1 MKKNQLISSYINIIN
16 NNNCIYL
23 VDLSELTDEKVYD
36 FRKKC
41 YEKDIKLKFIK
52 NTLFKKAIQ
61 NSNYKEL
68 TTVIKGPTALM
79 VMAMASN
86 TAIANPAIIINNFKK
101 LYSKEY
107 LKAAYIENKLYLGD
121 RSLND
126 LINLKSKND
135 LLIDIFFLIKKNII
149 NIIKNLK
156 TMKEIK
162 EIKTPAPAPAPAPA
176 KIANLAKELVNLTV
190 TEVNELTIILKKDYG
205 LESSYDNSVKKI
217 TETDSINQEQKK
229 ENRKYNVILKSSG
242 PSKLAVVKLIKE
254 ITGRGLKDSKELVD
268 SVPTT
273 IKESINK
280 EEAELFKKKFEEIG
294 AEIELF

>member
-1 MKKNQLISSYINIIN
+1 MKKNILILSYLNIIK

-23 VDLSELTDEKVYD
+23 VDLSELTNDKVSD

-41 YEKDIKLKFIK
+41 YEKDIKLKFLK

-68 TTVIKGPTALM
+68 TPVIKGQTAL
-79 VMAMASN
+79 MASN
-86 TAIANPAIIINNFKK
+86 TDLANPAIIINNFKK
-101 LYSKEY
+101 FYSLNKES
-107 LKAAYIENKLYLGD
+107 LKAAYIENNLYLGD
-121 RSLND
+121 KSLND

-135 LLIDIFFLIKKNII
+135 LLIELLFLIKKKII
-149 NIIKNLK
+149 IIIKLLN
-156 TMKEIK
+156 TMIK
-162 EIKTPAPAPAPAPA
+162 ENKNTTNPA

-205 LESSYDNSVKKI
+205 LESNHDNKNL
-217 TETDSINQEQKK
+217 TETDPINQEQKK
-229 ENRKYNVILKSSG
+229 ENIKYNIILKSSG
-242 PSKLAVVKLIKE
+242 TSKLAVVKLIKE

-273 IKESINK
+273 IKESLNK
-280 EEAELFKKKFEEIG
+280 EEAELLKKKFEEIG
-294 AEIELF
+294 AEIELIELIE

>member
-135 LLIDIFFLIKKNII
+135 LLIDIFF
-149 NIIKNLK
+149 
-156 TMKEIK
+156 
-162 EIKTPAPAPAPAPA
+162 
-176 KIANLAKELVNLTV
+176 
-190 TEVNELTIILKKDYG
+190 
-205 LESSYDNSVKKI
+205 
-217 TETDSINQEQKK
+217 
-229 ENRKYNVILKSSG
+229 
-242 PSKLAVVKLIKE
+242 
-254 ITGRGLKDSKELVD
+254 
-268 SVPTT
+268 
-273 IKESINK
+273 
-280 EEAELFKKKFEEIG
+280 
-294 AEIELF
+294 

>member
-1 MKKNQLISSYINIIN
+1 MKKNKLISSYINIIN

-23 VDLSELTDEKVYD
+23 VDLSELTYDKVSD

-68 TTVIKGPTALM
+68 STVIKGQTAL
-79 VMAMASN
+79 MASN
-86 TAIANPAIIINNFKK
+86 TEKNIANTAIIINNFKK
-101 LYSKEY
+101 LYSLKKEY

-135 LLIDIFFLIKKNII
+135 LLIEIFFLIKKNII

-162 EIKTPAPAPAPAPA
+162 EIKNPDTAKA

-205 LESSYDNSVKKI
+205 LEYDNSVKKI

-254 ITGRGLKDSKELVD
+254 ITGIGLKDSKELVD

>member
-68 TTVIKGPTALM
+68 TPVIKGPTAVMVM

-86 TAIANPAIIINNFKK
+86 PANPANTANPAIPAIIINNFKK
-101 LYSKEY
+101 LYSLKKEY

-135 LLIDIFFLIKKNII
+135 LLIDIFF
-149 NIIKNLK
+149 
-156 TMKEIK
+156 
-162 EIKTPAPAPAPAPA
+162 
-176 KIANLAKELVNLTV
+176 
-190 TEVNELTIILKKDYG
+190 
-205 LESSYDNSVKKI
+205 
-217 TETDSINQEQKK
+217 
-229 ENRKYNVILKSSG
+229 
-242 PSKLAVVKLIKE
+242 
-254 ITGRGLKDSKELVD
+254 
-268 SVPTT
+268 
-273 IKESINK
+273 
-280 EEAELFKKKFEEIG
+280 
-294 AEIELF
+294 

>member
-1 MKKNQLISSYINIIN
+1 
-16 NNNCIYL
+16 
-23 VDLSELTDEKVYD
+23 
-36 FRKKC
+36 
-41 YEKDIKLKFIK
+41 
-52 NTLFKKAIQ
+52 
-61 NSNYKEL
+61 
-68 TTVIKGPTALM
+68 
-79 VMAMASN
+79 
-86 TAIANPAIIINNFKK
+86 
-101 LYSKEY
+101 
-107 LKAAYIENKLYLGD
+107 
-121 RSLND
+121 
-126 LINLKSKND
+126 
-135 LLIDIFFLIKKNII
+135 
-149 NIIKNLK
+149 
-156 TMKEIK
+156 MKEIK

>member
-1 MKKNQLISSYINIIN
+1 MKKNLLILSYLNLIK

-23 VDLSELTDEKVYD
+23 VDLSELTNEKVSD

-68 TTVIKGPTALM
+68 TPVIKGQTAL
-79 VMAMASN
+79 MASN
-86 TAIANPAIIINNFKK
+86 TDLANPAIILNNLKK
-101 LYSKEY
+101 FYSLDKES
-107 LKAAYIENKLYLGD
+107 LKAAYLENNLYLGD
-121 RSLND
+121 KSLNY

-135 LLIDIFFLIKKNII
+135 LLIELLFLIKKNII
-149 NIIKNLK
+149 IIIKLLK
-156 TMKEIK
+156 TMIK
-162 EIKTPAPAPAPAPA
+162 ENKNTTNTA

-205 LESSYDNSVKKI
+205 LESNHDHQNI
-217 TETDSINQEQKK
+217 TETVPINQEQKK
-229 ENRKYNVILKSSG
+229 ENLRYNIILKSSG
-242 PSKLAVVKLIKE
+242 TSKLAVVKLIKE

-273 IKESINK
+273 IKESLNK

-294 AEIELF
+294 AEIELIN

>member
-1 MKKNQLISSYINIIN
+1 MKKNILILSYLNLIK

-23 VDLSELTDEKVYD
+23 VDLSELTNEKVSD

-68 TTVIKGPTALM
+68 TPVIKGQTAL
-79 VMAMASN
+79 MASN
-86 TAIANPAIIINNFKK
+86 TDLANPAIIINNLKK
-101 LYSKEY
+101 FYSLDKES
-107 LKAAYIENKLYLGD
+107 LKAAYLENNLYLGD
-121 RSLND
+121 KSLNY

-135 LLIDIFFLIKKNII
+135 LLIELLFLIKKNII
-149 NIIKNLK
+149 IIIKLLN
-156 TMKEIK
+156 TMIK
-162 EIKTPAPAPAPAPA
+162 ENQNTTNTA

-205 LESSYDNSVKKI
+205 LESNHDNQNI
-217 TETDSINQEQKK
+217 TVPINQEQKK
-229 ENRKYNVILKSSG
+229 ENIRYNMILKSSG
-242 PSKLAVVKLIKE
+242 TSKLAVVKLIKE

-273 IKESINK
+273 IKESLNK
-280 EEAELFKKKFEEIG
+280 EEAELLKKKFEEIG
-294 AEIELF
+294 AEIELIN

>member
-1 MKKNQLISSYINIIN
+1 MKKNILILSYLNLIK

-23 VDLSELTDEKVYD
+23 VDLSELTNEKVSD

-68 TTVIKGPTALM
+68 TPVIKGQTAL
-79 VMAMASN
+79 MASN
-86 TAIANPAIIINNFKK
+86 TDLANPAIIINNLKK
-101 LYSKEY
+101 FYSLDKES
-107 LKAAYIENKLYLGD
+107 LKAAYIDNNLYLGD
-121 RSLND
+121 KSLNY

-135 LLIDIFFLIKKNII
+135 LLIELLFLIKKNII
-149 NIIKNLK
+149 IIIKLLK
-156 TMKEIK
+156 TMIK
-162 EIKTPAPAPAPAPA
+162 ENKNTTNTA

-205 LESSYDNSVKKI
+205 LESNHDHQNI
-217 TETDSINQEQKK
+217 TETVPINQEQKK
-229 ENRKYNVILKSSG
+229 ENLRYNMILKSSG
-242 PSKLAVVKLIKE
+242 TSKLAVVKLIKE

-273 IKESINK
+273 IKESLNK
-280 EEAELFKKKFEEIG
+280 EEAELLKKKFEEIG
-294 AEIELF
+294 AEIELIN

>member
-1 MKKNQLISSYINIIN
+1 MKKNKLISSYINIIN

-23 VDLSELTDEKVYD
+23 VDLSELTYDKVSD

-68 TTVIKGPTALM
+68 STVIKGQTAL
-79 VMAMASN
+79 MASN
-86 TAIANPAIIINNFKK
+86 TEKNIANTAIIINNFKK
-101 LYSKEY
+101 LYSLKKEY

-135 LLIDIFFLIKKNII
+135 LLIEIFFLIKKNII

-162 EIKTPAPAPAPAPA
+162 EIKNPDTAKA

-205 LESSYDNSVKKI
+205 LESDNSVKKI

-229 ENRKYNVILKSSG
+229 ENIKYNVILKSSG

-254 ITGRGLKDSKELVD
+254 ITGIGLKDSKELVD

>member
-1 MKKNQLISSYINIIN
+1 MKKNILILSYLNLIK

-23 VDLSELTDEKVYD
+23 VDLSELTNDKVYD

-68 TTVIKGPTALM
+68 TTVIKGQTAL
-79 VMAMASN
+79 MASN
-86 TAIANPAIIINNFKK
+86 TDLANPAIIINNFKK
-101 LYSKEY
+101 FYSLNKES
-107 LKAAYIENKLYLGD
+107 LKAAYIENNLYLGD
-121 RSLND
+121 KSLNY

-135 LLIDIFFLIKKNII
+135 LLIELLFLIKKNII
-149 NIIKNLK
+149 IIIKLLN
-156 TMKEIK
+156 TMIK
-162 EIKTPAPAPAPAPA
+162 ENKNTTNTA

-205 LESSYDNSVKKI
+205 LESNHDNI
-217 TETDSINQEQKK
+217 TETDPINQEQKK
-229 ENRKYNVILKSSG
+229 ENLKYNIILKSSG
-242 PSKLAVVKLIKE
+242 TSKLAVVKLIKE

-273 IKESINK
+273 IKESLNK
-280 EEAELFKKKFEEIG
+280 EEAELLKKKFEEIG
-294 AEIELF
+294 AEIELIN

>member
-1 MKKNQLISSYINIIN
+1 MKKNILILSYLNLIK

-23 VDLSELTDEKVYD
+23 VDLSELTNDKVYD

-68 TTVIKGPTALM
+68 TPVIKGQTAL
-79 VMAMASN
+79 MASN
-86 TAIANPAIIINNFKK
+86 TDLANPAIIINNFKK
-101 LYSKEY
+101 FYSLNKES
-107 LKAAYIENKLYLGD
+107 LKAAYIENNLYLGD
-121 RSLND
+121 KSLND

-135 LLIDIFFLIKKNII
+135 LLIELLFLIKKNII
-149 NIIKNLK
+149 IIIKLLN
-156 TMKEIK
+156 TMIK
-162 EIKTPAPAPAPAPA
+162 ENKNTTNTA

-205 LESSYDNSVKKI
+205 LEYNHDNKNI
-217 TETDSINQEQKK
+217 TETDPINQEQKK
-229 ENRKYNVILKSSG
+229 ENIKYNIILKSSG
-242 PSKLAVVKLIKE
+242 TSKLAVVKLIKE

-273 IKESINK
+273 IKESLNK
-280 EEAELFKKKFEEIG
+280 EEAELLKKKFEEIG
-294 AEIELF
+294 AEIELIN